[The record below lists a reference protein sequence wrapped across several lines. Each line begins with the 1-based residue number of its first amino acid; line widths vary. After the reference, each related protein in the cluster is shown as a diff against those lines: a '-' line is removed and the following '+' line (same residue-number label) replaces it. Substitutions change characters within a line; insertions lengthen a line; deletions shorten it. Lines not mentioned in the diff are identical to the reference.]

1 MTAVVDMTA
10 GMAVVV
16 DTAAVDR
23 AAGMAVVADKAAAG
37 TVPAHHF
44 DCLCQINCCCP
55 SISPSDISL
64 INMKRIT
71 DIIIS
76 QDNTFVQQILTKN
89 FSNNSKIHCFPILVQ
104 KFYAKYYF
112 YNKPVAVHPGKNGTS
127 GTDRFPMWLRI
138 QCLTTGLCF

>member
-16 DTAAVDR
+16 DKAAVDR

-89 FSNNSKIHCFPILVQ
+89 FSNNSKILAFLSSYKNSTQNIISIINQWRFTWEKMEHPVQ
-104 KFYAKYYF
+104 IDSQCGCA
-112 YNKPVAVHPGKNGTS
+112 YNA
-127 GTDRFPMWLRI
+127 
-138 QCLTTGLCF
+138 